1 MTKIQLHIGIDPG
14 THTGIAMINS
24 TGHLFIC
31 TTMAIHEAMREVDY
45 WVALHGP
52 GEVHIIV
59 EDARKRGANRR
70 ETSDI
75 ARAKAQGAGS
85 IKRDSAIWE
94 DYLTFLKVSHTMIP
108 PMRNGT
114 AYREMIFASVYPY
127 WTQRTSEHARAAA
140 NMISSKSITKES
152 LIKDIIQIDKAYILN
167 Q

>member
-1 MTKIQLHIGIDPG
+1 LTKIQLHIGIDPG
-14 THTGIAMINS
+14 THTGIAIINA

-31 TTMAIHEAMREVDY
+31 TTMAIHEAMREVEY
-45 WVALHGP
+45 WVSLHGP
-52 GEVHIIV
+52 GEVHIVV

-85 IKRDSAIWE
+85 IKRDSAIWD

-140 NMISSKSITKES
+140 NLITSKANTKK
-152 LIKDIIQIDKAYILN
+152 LIHQ
-167 Q
+167 